1 MKYTFIIGF
10 SDEEKLLSGTQS
22 WSNIALDNIRKTFD
36 FSLLNNDVI
45 DVSYAYYSKAIDKQ
59 KFVRVVQ
66 INNLII
72 HDNSITI
79 NYSVG
84 QEKSITSETL
94 KSKVLKILRTD
105 KIIEQNSY
113 MPFCTILNNSQ
124 VERIFSKDN
133 LIDKVNEFVKN
144 SDWLSIYNLF
154 KPIEDI
160 SKNDDVW
167 NDADLLSSISFATA
181 KLSEV
186 YINLK
191 HTFNNDQ
198 DKFKFLAQQK
208 KYRQITE
215 SLRKRCIELNPENS
229 SYYSNLGYTHYQY
242 SRELT
247 QIGGRRDGKPLEEI
261 ESAIKYL
268 DKALE
273 LNPTRLNDLYRK
285 GMMLTEL
292 YPKLSLFSRNRPEA
306 DKYKEVNIKIQEGI
320 DAFELV
326 IKHYDEMP
334 SEDVYNRKR
343 YRKEYIK
350 SCYDVARAYSD
361 LVSNNWDEVVYL
373 LSLDHNINEN
383 DKVQYIPKD
392 LENIEMA
399 IKNISNCSINDNYE
413 FLNNPVENFNLEDL
427 ASYNGNVEGVFKLYC
442 LAKYNFTKFWI
453 LSGYGQRPNEK
464 ANEFRDLA
472 ERFYKKALDFT
483 WSKEKERSDKSFIA
497 ERLCRLYISRK
508 EYGQAIK
515 IISPFIRKRTD
526 YYIRYSYATALML
539 NGHFNDAKYQ
549 IKLAQENIQSN
560 REMWLGHFISACSDL
575 RNNNLE
581 SSKANLKKALDQA
594 KNDGKTNIDSLLIA
608 QGFISLKENDRPKA
622 FKFLEEAL
630 DINPY
635 RVSIQKRVPNWQ
647 PKEGEV

>member
-10 SDEEKLLSGTQS
+10 SDEQRLLSGTQS
-22 WSNIALDNIRKTFD
+22 WSGKTFEDIKKTFD
-36 FSLLNNDVI
+36 FSLLNNDLI
-45 DVSYAYYSKAIDKQ
+45 DVSYAYYSKATDKQ
-59 KFVRVVQ
+59 KFVRV
-66 INNLII
+66 LKII
-72 HDNSITI
+72 DLFVNDTSITI

-84 QEKSITSETL
+84 EEQAFTSETL
-94 KSKVLKILRTD
+94 KLKVLKILRID

-113 MPFCTILNNSQ
+113 MPFCSILNNSQ

-133 LIDKVNEFVKN
+133 LIDKVNGLIKQ

-160 SKNDDVW
+160 SKNNALW
-167 NDADLLSSISFATA
+167 NDVDLLSVVSFATA

-191 HTFNNDQ
+191 HTFNKDEE
-198 DKFKFLAQQK
+198 KFKFLAQQK

-215 SLRKRCIELNPENS
+215 LLRKRCIELNPENP

-261 ESAIKYL
+261 EIAIKYL

-306 DKYKEVNIKIQEGI
+306 DKYKEVNVKIQEGI

-326 IKHYDEMP
+326 IKYYGEIP
-334 SEDVYNRKR
+334 IEDVYNKKR

-373 LSLDHNINEN
+373 LSLDYNINEN
-383 DKVQYIPKD
+383 DEVKYIPKD
-392 LENIEMA
+392 LENIEKA
-399 IKNISNCSINDNYE
+399 IKNIANCSINDNYD
-413 FLNNPVENFNLEDL
+413 FLNNPTENFNLEDL
-427 ASYNGNVEGVFKLYC
+427 ASYNGSVEGVYKLYC

-472 ERFYKKALDFT
+472 EGFYKKALDFN

-497 ERLCRLYISRK
+497 ERLCRLYISK
-508 EYGQAIK
+508 KQYDEATK
-515 IISPFIRKRTD
+515 VISPFIRKRTD
-526 YYIRYSYATALML
+526 YYIRYSYASALML
-539 NGHFNDAKYQ
+539 NGHFEEAKYQ

-560 REMWLGHFISACSDL
+560 KEMWLGHFISACSDL

-581 SSKANLKKALDQA
+581 SSKTNLKKALDQA

-608 QGFISLKENDRPKA
+608 QGFISIKENDKPSA
-622 FKFLEEAL
+622 FKFLGQAL

-647 PKEGEV
+647 PKEDEV

>member
-10 SDEEKLLSGTQS
+10 SDEQRLLSGTQS
-22 WSNIALDNIRKTFD
+22 WSGKTFEDIKKTFD
-36 FSLLNNDVI
+36 FSLLNNDLI
-45 DVSYAYYSKAIDKQ
+45 DVSYAYYSKATDKQ
-59 KFVRVVQ
+59 KFVRV
-66 INNLII
+66 LKII
-72 HDNSITI
+72 DLFVNDTSITI
-79 NYSVG
+79 NYSVSEE
-84 QEKSITSETL
+84 QTFTSETL
-94 KSKVLKILRTD
+94 KLKVLKILRID

-113 MPFCTILNNSQ
+113 MPFCSILNNSQ
-124 VERIFSKDN
+124 VDRIFSKDN
-133 LIDKVNEFVKN
+133 LIDKVNGFIKQ

-160 SKNDDVW
+160 SKNNAVW
-167 NDADLLSSISFATA
+167 NDVDLLSVVSFATA

-191 HTFNNDQ
+191 HTFNKDEE
-198 DKFKFLAQQK
+198 KFKFLAQQK

-215 SLRKRCIELNPENS
+215 LLRKRCIELNPENP

-261 ESAIKYL
+261 EIAIKYL
-268 DKALE
+268 DKALA
-273 LNPTRLNDLYRK
+273 LNTTRLNDLYRK

-306 DKYKEVNIKIQEGI
+306 DKYKEVNVKIQEGI

-326 IKHYDEMP
+326 IKYYDEIP
-334 SEDVYNRKR
+334 IEDVYNKKR

-373 LSLDHNINEN
+373 LSLDYNINDN
-383 DKVQYIPKD
+383 DEVKYIPKD
-392 LENIEMA
+392 LENIEKA
-399 IKNISNCSINDNYE
+399 IKNIANCSINDNYD
-413 FLNNPVENFNLEDL
+413 FLNNPTENFNLEDL
-427 ASYNGNVEGVFKLYC
+427 ASYNGSVEGVYKLYC

-453 LSGYGQRPNEK
+453 LSGYGQRPNDK

-472 ERFYKKALDFT
+472 EGFYKKALNFN

-497 ERLCRLYISRK
+497 ERLCRLYISK
-508 EYGQAIK
+508 KQYDEATK

-526 YYIRYSYATALML
+526 YYIRYSYASALML
-539 NGHFNDAKYQ
+539 NGHFEEAKYQ

-560 REMWLGHFISACSDL
+560 KEMWLGHFISACSDL

-581 SSKANLKKALDQA
+581 SSKTNLKKAVDQA

-608 QGFISLKENDRPKA
+608 QGFISIKENDKPNA
-622 FKFLEEAL
+622 FKFLGQAL

-647 PKEGEV
+647 PKEDEV